1 MSALAEQWCE
11 ACRADSPVVA
21 ESKRAELLT
30 ELCEWVCEPVA
41 GVDQLVAHFSF
52 EDFVSGL
59 TFVQRVADIAEAENH
74 HPRLVLEWGRV
85 EVSWWTHTI
94 RGLHMNDFIL
104 AARTSALYARTG
116 H

>member
-1 MSALAEQWCE
+1 MSALVEQRCE
-11 ACRADSPVVA
+11 ACRADSPVVS

-30 ELCEWVCEPVA
+30 ELREWACEPVA
-41 GVDQLVAHFSF
+41 GVDQLIAHFSF

-104 AARTSALYARTG
+104 AARTSALYARSG